1 MIQPTKSAKP
11 ADGKELF
18 CDVIT
23 LSKFETD

>member
-11 ADGKELF
+11 ADRKELF